1 MFGRHPVNHAFDFA
15 AFWIFAQGIVVDAA
29 FEFNHIACLV
39 FYYFIAF
46 DDIAVAQTHFAAGNQ
61 AFETFR
67 RIFGKVVS
75 FDVDGL

>member
-1 MFGRHPVNHAFDFA
+1 MNHAFDFA
-15 AFWIFAQGIVVDAA
+15 AFGIFAQGIVVDAA

-39 FYYFIAF
+39 FYYFIAL

-61 AFETFR
+61 AFEAFR